1 MTPPSSSSEI
11 RSTSLLGRFFGVFRY
26 SNEAVRLVWTTDKRL
41 TLTLAG
47 LTLFAGVVP
56 GAVAYVGK
64 LIVDAVVLAAE
75 TDQSTDR
82 SMVLRWIGLEAVLIV
97 LLAAAQ
103 RGLMIAESLLRALL
117 GQRVNVMILE
127 KAQTLELSHFE
138 DSEFYDKMTRARRE
152 ASSRPLSLVTRT
164 FGLVQNG
171 ITLLTYGWLLIQ
183 FSWLAV
189 AGLVFAA
196 LPAFFVETYF
206 SGAAFRLFRWQV
218 PETRRRNYLE
228 WLLARED
235 YVKEV
240 KLFGTGQ
247 LFLQRYREIFEQL
260 YAEDK
265 SLTLKRGG
273 WGFLLGVLSSIA
285 FYAAYGWIGW
295 SAAMGWISLGGMTM
309 YLLIFKQGQ
318 SSIASSLTAIGK
330 MYEDNLYLSNLY
342 EFLAEPIETQ
352 DGSAIS
358 GPVPGDGVRFENVS
372 FAYPG
377 SSGSSDDGNSRK
389 GDIAMDLEGGI
400 LALDEV
406 SLHLQPGQK
415 LALVGENGSGKT
427 TLIKLLTRLYLP
439 TEGRILLDGRDLNEW
454 QLDALRSRIGVIFQD
469 FVRYQ
474 LQVGENIGVGDVA
487 HVDARDQQQTAA
499 EKGMAHPF
507 INEMPNGY
515 DTQLGRW
522 FKDGRELS
530 GGQWQKIALSRA
542 FMRKQ
547 ADILVL
553 DEPTS
558 AMDAEAEAKIFDHF
572 REVTEKQ
579 MAILISHRF
588 STVRM
593 ADQIIVL
600 AKGKI
605 IERGSHEQLMEN
617 NGHYAHLFHI
627 QAKGY
632 Q

>member
-1 MTPPSSSSEI
+1 MSPPTVSSDNDNP
-11 RSTSLLGRFFGVFRY
+11 SLVTRFFGVFRY
-26 SNEAVRLVWTTDKRL
+26 SREALGLVWTTDKRL
-41 TLTLAG
+41 TFILAALTILAG
-47 LTLFAGVVP
+47 LIP
-56 GAVAYVGK
+56 GAIAYIGK
-64 LIVDAVVLAAE
+64 LIVDAVVLAVE
-75 TDQSTDR
+75 TDSADA
-82 SMVLRWIGLEAVLIV
+82 RWTVIKWIVVEAVLVV
-97 LLAAAQ
+97 LMAAIQ
-103 RGLMIAESLLRALL
+103 RALMVSQSLLRALL

-152 ASSRPLSLVTRT
+152 ASSRPLSLVNRT
-164 FGLVQNG
+164 FGLVQSG

-189 AGLVFAA
+189 VGLVIAA
-196 LPAFFVETYF
+196 LPAFFIETYF

-218 PETRRRNYLE
+218 PETRKRNYLE

-240 KLFGTGQ
+240 KLYGTGD
-247 LFLQRYREIFEQL
+247 LFLARYREIFEKL
-260 YAEDK
+260 YAEDRA
-265 SLTLKRGG
+265 LTLKRGW
-273 WGFLLGVLSSIA
+273 WGFLLGTLSSLA
-285 FYAAYGWIGW
+285 FYGAYGWIGW
-295 SAAMGWISLGGMTM
+295 SAAMGWITLGGMTM
-309 YLLIFKQGQ
+309 YLMIFKQGQ
-318 SSIASSLTAIGK
+318 ASIASSLTAIGK

-342 EFLAEPIETQ
+342 EFLEEPIDSN

-358 GPVPGDGVRFENVS
+358 GPIPGDGVRFEEVS
-372 FAYPG
+372 FTYPG
-377 SSGSSDDGNSRK
+377 QTTPAIDR
-389 GDIAMDLEGGI
+389 I
-400 LALDEV
+400 

-427 TLIKLLTRLYLP
+427 TLIKLLTRLYAP
-439 TEGRILLDGRDLNEW
+439 SEGRVLLDGRDLNEW
-454 QLDALRSRIGVIFQD
+454 QLDALRQRIGVIFQD

-474 LQVGENIGVGDVA
+474 LKVGENIGVGDVA
-487 HVDARDQQQTAA
+487 HIESEEQQQTAA

-507 INEMPNGY
+507 IDSMEKGY
-515 DTQLGRW
+515 NTQLGRW

-572 REVTEKQ
+572 RDVTENQ

-593 ADQIIVL
+593 ADQIVVL
-600 AKGKI
+600 ADGKI
-605 IERGSHEQLMEN
+605 IERGSHEQLMDR
-617 NGHYAHLFHI
+617 NGKYAHLFAI

>member
-1 MTPPSSSSEI
+1 MSPPDKPKPNDSSSAI
-11 RSTSLLGRFFGVFRY
+11 ARFFGVFRY
-26 SNEAVRLVWTTDKRL
+26 SKEALHLVWTTDKRL
-41 TLTLAG
+41 TLLILALTIFAG
-47 LTLFAGVVP
+47 LIP
-56 GAVAYVGK
+56 GAIAYVGK
-64 LIVDAVVLAAE
+64 LIVDSVVLAIE
-75 TDQSTDR
+75 TQSADDR
-82 SMVLRWIGLEAVLIV
+82 WAVLQWIGLEAILII
-97 LLAAAQ
+97 LMAAAQ
-103 RGLMIAESLLRALL
+103 RGLMIANSLLRALL

-138 DSEFYDKMTRARRE
+138 DSEFYDKLTRARRE
-152 ASSRPLSLVTRT
+152 ASSRPLSLVTKT
-164 FGLVQNG
+164 FGLVQNA
-171 ITLLTYGWLLIQ
+171 ITLATYGWLLVT
-183 FSWLAV
+183 FSWIAV
-189 AGLVFAA
+189 LVLIIAA
-196 LPAFFVETYF
+196 LPAFFVETWF

-218 PETRRRNYLE
+218 PETRKRNYLE

-240 KLFGTGQ
+240 KLFGAGD
-247 LFLQRYREIFEQL
+247 LFLDRYREIFDKI
-260 YAEDK
+260 YAEDRA
-265 SLTLKRGG
+265 LTLRRGF
-273 WGFLLGVLSSIA
+273 WGFLLGVLSNVA
-285 FYAAYGWIGW
+285 FYGAYGWIGW
-295 SAAMGWISLGGMTM
+295 SAATGDITLGEMTM

-318 SSIASSLTAIGK
+318 SAIAAMLTSIGK

-342 EFLAEPIETQ
+342 EFLDEPIDMK
-352 DGSAIS
+352 DGTATS
-358 GPVPGDGVRFENVS
+358 GPSPGDGVRFEEVS
-372 FAYPG
+372 FTYPG
-377 SSGSSDDGNSRK
+377 SKNP
-389 GDIAMDLEGGI
+389 
-400 LALDEV
+400 ALDRI

-427 TLIKLLTRLYLP
+427 TLIKLLTRLYVP
-439 TEGRILLDGRDLNEW
+439 TSGRVLLDGLDLNEW
-454 QLDALRSRIGVIFQD
+454 QLEALRDRIGVIFQD

-474 LQVGENIGVGDVA
+474 LKVGENIGVGDVA
-487 HVDARDQQQTAA
+487 NFEARDQQITAA
-499 EKGMAHPF
+499 EKGMADPF
-507 INEMPNGY
+507 IDEMELGY

-558 AMDAEAEAKIFDHF
+558 AMDAEAEARIFDHF

-593 ADQIIVL
+593 ADQIVVL
-600 AKGKI
+600 AKGQM
-605 IERGSHEQLMEN
+605 IESGSHEELMQQG
-617 NGHYAHLFHI
+617 GHYAHLFEI

>member
-1 MTPPSSSSEI
+1 MSPPTVSSDNDNP
-11 RSTSLLGRFFGVFRY
+11 SLVTRFFGVFRY
-26 SNEAVRLVWTTDKRL
+26 SREALGLVWTTDKRL
-41 TLTLAG
+41 TFLLAALTIFAG
-47 LTLFAGVVP
+47 LIP
-56 GAVAYVGK
+56 GAIAYVGK
-64 LIVDAVVLAAE
+64 LIVDAVVLAVE
-75 TDQSTDR
+75 TDSAADR
-82 SMVLRWIGLEAVLIV
+82 WTVVKWIVVEAVLVV
-97 LLAAAQ
+97 LMAAIQ
-103 RGLMIAESLLRALL
+103 RALMVSQSLLRALL

-152 ASSRPLSLVTRT
+152 ASSRPLSLVNRT
-164 FGLVQNG
+164 FGLVQSG

-189 AGLVFAA
+189 VGLIIAA
-196 LPAFFVETYF
+196 LPAFFIETYF

-218 PETRRRNYLE
+218 PETRKRNYLE

-240 KLFGTGQ
+240 KLYGTGD
-247 LFLQRYREIFEQL
+247 LFLARYREIFEKL
-260 YAEDK
+260 YAEDRA
-265 SLTLKRGG
+265 LTLKRGW
-273 WGFLLGVLSSIA
+273 WGFLLGTLSSLA
-285 FYAAYGWIGW
+285 FYGAYGWIGW
-295 SAAMGWISLGGMTM
+295 SAAMGWITLGGMTM
-309 YLLIFKQGQ
+309 YLMIFKQGQ
-318 SSIASSLTAIGK
+318 ASIASSLTAIGK

-342 EFLAEPIETQ
+342 EFLEEPIDSN

-358 GPVPGDGVRFENVS
+358 GPIPGDGVRFEEVS
-372 FAYPG
+372 FTYPG
-377 SSGSSDDGNSRK
+377 QTTPAIDR
-389 GDIAMDLEGGI
+389 I
-400 LALDEV
+400 

-427 TLIKLLTRLYLP
+427 TLIKLLTRLYAP
-439 TEGRILLDGRDLNEW
+439 SEGRVLLDGRDLNEW
-454 QLDALRSRIGVIFQD
+454 QLDALRQRIGVIFQD

-474 LQVGENIGVGDVA
+474 LKVGENIGVGDVA
-487 HVDARDQQQTAA
+487 HIESEEQQQTAA

-507 INEMPNGY
+507 IDSMEKGY
-515 DTQLGRW
+515 NTQLGRW

-572 REVTEKQ
+572 REATENQ

-593 ADQIIVL
+593 ADQIVVL
-600 AKGKI
+600 TNGKI
-605 IERGSHEQLMEN
+605 IERGSHEELMN
-617 NGHYAHLFHI
+617 RNGKYAHLFAI

>member
-1 MTPPSSSSEI
+1 MTPPVACLGTDAPSVI
-11 RSTSLLGRFFGVFRY
+11 GRFFGVFGY
-26 SNEAVRLVWTTDKRL
+26 SKEALTLVWSTDKRL
-41 TLTLAG
+41 TLLLAG
-47 LTLFAGVVP
+47 LTVFAGVVP
-56 GAVAYVGK
+56 GAIAYTGK
-64 LIVDAVVLAAE
+64 LVVDAVVLAVE
-75 TDQSTDR
+75 TDLPSDR
-82 SMVLRWIGLEAVLIV
+82 WMVLKWIGVEALLIV
-97 LLAAAQ
+97 FMAAVQ
-103 RGLMIAESLLRALL
+103 RTLMVAESLLRALL

-152 ASSRPLSLVTRT
+152 ASARPLSLVTRT

-189 AGLVFAA
+189 AGLLVAA

-218 PETRRRNYLE
+218 PETRVRNYLE

-240 KLFGTGQ
+240 KLFGTGE
-247 LFLQRYREIFEQL
+247 LFLSRYRAIFEKL

-265 SLTLKRGG
+265 ALTLQRGV
-273 WGFLLGVLSSIA
+273 WGFLLGALSSIA
-285 FYAAYGWIGW
+285 FYGAYGWIGW
-295 SAAMGWISLGGMTM
+295 SAAMGWITLGGMTM

-318 SSIASSLTAIGK
+318 SSIAASLTAIGK

-342 EFLAEPIETQ
+342 EFLEEEINTQ
-352 DGSAIS
+352 DGTEVT
-358 GPVPGDGVRFENVS
+358 GPIPGDGVRFENVS
-372 FAYPG
+372 FTYPG
-377 SSGSSDDGNSRK
+377 QTTP
-389 GDIAMDLEGGI
+389 
-400 LALDEV
+400 ALDRI
-406 SLHLQPGQK
+406 SLHLRPGQK

-439 TEGRILLDGRDLNEW
+439 SGGRVTLDGRDLNQW
-454 QLDALRSRIGVIFQD
+454 QLEVLRDRIGVIFQD

-474 LQVGENIGVGDVA
+474 LEVGENIGVGDVA
-487 HVDARDQQQTAA
+487 NVDARDQQQTAA

-507 INEMPNGY
+507 ISEMADGY

-542 FMRKQ
+542 FMRKR

-558 AMDAEAEAKIFDHF
+558 AMDAEAESRIFDHF
-572 REVTEKQ
+572 HEVTQQQ

-593 ADQIIVL
+593 ADEIVVL

-605 IERGSHEQLMEN
+605 IERGSHEALMQE
-617 NGHYAHLFHI
+617 NGHYAHLFAI

>member
-1 MTPPSSSSEI
+1 MSPPPAPSQNDAA
-11 RSTSLLGRFFGVFRY
+11 SLIGRFFGVFRY
-26 SNEAVRLVWTTDKRL
+26 SREALTLVWTTDKRL
-41 TLTLAG
+41 TLLLAA
-47 LTLFAGVVP
+47 LTIFAGITP
-56 GAVAYVGK
+56 GAIAYIGK
-64 LIVDAVVLAAE
+64 LIVDAVVLAVD
-75 TDQSTDR
+75 TDLPADR
-82 SMVLRWIGLEAVLIV
+82 WMVLKWIGVEAVLII
-97 LLAAAQ
+97 LMAAAQ
-103 RGLMIAESLLRALL
+103 RGLAIAQSLLRALL

-189 AGLVFAA
+189 LGLLIAA

-218 PETRRRNYLE
+218 PETRKRNYLE

-247 LFLQRYREIFEQL
+247 LFLDRYRDIFEQL
-260 YAEDK
+260 YKEDK
-265 SLTLKRGG
+265 ALTLKRGL
-273 WGFLLGVLSSIA
+273 WGFLLGVLSSVA

-295 SAAMGWISLGGMTM
+295 SAAMGWITLGGMTM

-318 SSIASSLTAIGK
+318 SSIAASLTAIGK

-342 EFLAEPIETQ
+342 EFLEEEIDTA
-352 DGSAIS
+352 DGTAVS
-358 GPVPGDGVRFENVS
+358 GPSPGDGVRFEEVS
-372 FAYPG
+372 FTYPG
-377 SSGSSDDGNSRK
+377 QTK
-389 GDIAMDLEGGI
+389 P
-400 LALDEV
+400 ALDQV
-406 SLHLQPGQK
+406 SLHLRPGDK

-439 TEGRILLDGRDLNEW
+439 TQGRVLLDGKNLNEW
-454 QLDALRSRIGVIFQD
+454 KLETLRDRIGVIFQD

-474 LQVGENIGVGDVA
+474 LEVGENIGVGDVVN
-487 HVDARDQQQTAA
+487 VDARDQQQDAA

-507 INEMPNGY
+507 IEEMELGY
-515 DTQLGRW
+515 GTQLGRW

-558 AMDAEAEAKIFDHF
+558 AMDAEAEARIFDHF
-572 REVTEKQ
+572 REATQKQ

-600 AKGKI
+600 TKGKI
-605 IERGSHEQLMEN
+605 SERGSHEELMQQ
-617 NGHYAHLFHI
+617 NGRYAHLFAI

>member
-1 MTPPSSSSEI
+1 MSPPKPNDNDDSS
-11 RSTSLLGRFFGVFRY
+11 LVARFFGVFRY
-26 SNEAVRLVWTTDKRL
+26 SKEALRLVWTTDKRL
-41 TLTLAG
+41 TFILATLTILAG
-47 LTLFAGVVP
+47 VLP
-56 GAVAYVGK
+56 GGIAFVGK
-64 LIVDAVVLAAE
+64 LIVDAVVLAVE
-75 TDQSTDR
+75 TDSAADR
-82 SMVLRWIGLEAVLIV
+82 WLVIKWIAVEAVLVV
-97 LLAAAQ
+97 LMAAIQ
-103 RGLMIAESLLRALL
+103 RALMVSQSLLRALL

-152 ASSRPLSLVTRT
+152 ASSRPLSLVNRT

-189 AGLVFAA
+189 AGLVVAA

-218 PETRRRNYLE
+218 PETRKRNYLE

-240 KLFGTGQ
+240 KLYGTGD
-247 LFLQRYREIFEQL
+247 LFLARYREIFEKL
-260 YAEDK
+260 FAEDK
-265 SLTLKRGG
+265 LLTLRRGL
-273 WGFLLGVLSSIA
+273 WGFLLGALSSLA
-285 FYAAYGWIGW
+285 FYGAYAWIGW
-295 SAAMGWISLGGMTM
+295 SAAMGWITLGGMTM
-309 YLLIFKQGQ
+309 YLMIFKQGQ
-318 SSIASSLTAIGK
+318 SSIAASLTAIGK

-342 EFLAEPIETQ
+342 EFLDEKIDTN
-352 DGSAIS
+352 DGTALS
-358 GPVPGDGVRFENVS
+358 GPNPGDGVRFENVS

-377 SSGSSDDGNSRK
+377 QTIPAVDQ
-389 GDIAMDLEGGI
+389 I
-400 LALDEV
+400 
-406 SLHLQPGQK
+406 SLHLRPGEK

-427 TLIKLLTRLYLP
+427 TLIKLLTRLYTP
-439 TEGRILLDGRDLNEW
+439 TSGRVLLDGLDLSEW
-454 QLDALRSRIGVIFQD
+454 QLDALRQRIGVIFQD

-474 LQVGENIGVGDVA
+474 LKVGENIGVGDVA
-487 HVDARDQQQTAA
+487 HIESRDQQQAAA

-507 INEMPNGY
+507 IDSMDGGY

-542 FMRKQ
+542 FMRTQ

-558 AMDAEAEAKIFDHF
+558 AMDAEAEARIFNHF
-572 REVTEKQ
+572 REVTQKQ

-600 AKGKI
+600 DKGKV
-605 IERGSHEQLMEN
+605 IERGSHEDLIRH
-617 NGHYAHLFHI
+617 NGKYAHLFAI

>member
-1 MTPPSSSSEI
+1 MSPPDKTKSNDNSSTLS
-11 RSTSLLGRFFGVFRY
+11 RFFGVFRY
-26 SNEAVRLVWTTDKRL
+26 SKEALNLVWTTDKRL
-41 TLTLAG
+41 TLLILA
-47 LTLFAGVVP
+47 LTIFAGVIP
-56 GAVAYVGK
+56 GGIAVVGK
-64 LIVDAVVLAAE
+64 WIIDTVVLAAE
-75 TDQSTDR
+75 TQTSADR
-82 SMVLRWIGLEAVLIV
+82 WKVLYYIGIEAILVILM
-97 LLAAAQ
+97 AAAQ
-103 RGLMIAESLLRALL
+103 RGLMMANSLLRALL

-138 DSEFYDKMTRARRE
+138 DSEFYDKLTRARRE

-164 FGLVQNG
+164 FGLIQNA
-171 ITLLTYGWLLIQ
+171 ITLATYGWLLIS

-189 AGLVFAA
+189 VCLIAA
-196 LPAFFVETYF
+196 AIPSFFVETYF

-218 PETRRRNYLE
+218 PETRLRNYLE

-235 YVKEV
+235 YVKEL
-240 KLFGTGQ
+240 KLFGTGN
-247 LFLQRYREIFEQL
+247 LFLGRYREIFKSL

-265 SLTLKRGG
+265 ALTLKRGI
-273 WGFLLGVLSSIA
+273 WGFLLGVLSSVA
-285 FYAAYGWIGW
+285 FYGVYAWIGW
-295 SAAMGWISLGGMTM
+295 SAALGSIGIGSMTM

-318 SSIASSLTAIGK
+318 SSIASMLTSIGK

-342 EFLAEPIETQ
+342 EFLEEPIVAV
-352 DGSAIS
+352 DGNATF
-358 GPVPGDGVRFENVS
+358 GPAPGDGVRFENVS
-372 FAYPG
+372 FSYPG
-377 SSGSSDDGNSRK
+377 QTIPAVDN
-389 GDIAMDLEGGI
+389 I
-400 LALDEV
+400 
-406 SLHLQPGQK
+406 SLHLRPGQK

-427 TLIKLLTRLYLP
+427 TLIKLLTRLYVP
-439 TEGRILLDGRDLNEW
+439 SQGRVLLDGLDLKDWKLE
-454 QLDALRSRIGVIFQD
+454 ALRDRIGVIFQD

-474 LQVGENIGVGDVA
+474 LKVGENIGVGDVVN
-487 HVDARDQQQTAA
+487 VDARDQQQTAA

-507 INEMPNGY
+507 IDEMHDGY

-572 REVTEKQ
+572 REATQKQ

-593 ADQIIVL
+593 ADQIVVL
-600 AKGKI
+600 AKGRI
-605 IERGSHEQLMEN
+605 IERGSHEQLMQQ
-617 NGHYAHLFHI
+617 NGHYAHLFEI

>member
-1 MTPPSSSSEI
+1 MSPPTVSSDNDNP
-11 RSTSLLGRFFGVFRY
+11 SLVTRFFGVFRY
-26 SNEAVRLVWTTDKRL
+26 SSEALGLVWTTDKRL
-41 TLTLAG
+41 TFLLAALTILAG
-47 LTLFAGVVP
+47 LIP
-56 GAVAYVGK
+56 GAIAYVGK
-64 LIVDAVVLAAE
+64 LIVDAVVLAVE
-75 TDQSTDR
+75 TDSAADR
-82 SMVLRWIGLEAVLIV
+82 WTVIKWIVVEAALVVLMAAIQRALMVS
-97 LLAAAQ
+97 Q
-103 RGLMIAESLLRALL
+103 SLLRALL

-152 ASSRPLSLVTRT
+152 ASSRPLSLVNRT
-164 FGLVQNG
+164 FGLVQSG

-189 AGLVFAA
+189 VGLVIAA
-196 LPAFFVETYF
+196 LPSFFIETYF
-206 SGAAFRLFRWQV
+206 SGVAFRLFRWQV
-218 PETRRRNYLE
+218 PESRKRNYLE

-240 KLFGTGQ
+240 KLYGTGD
-247 LFLQRYREIFEQL
+247 LFLARYREIFEKL
-260 YAEDK
+260 YAEDRA
-265 SLTLKRGG
+265 LTLKRGW
-273 WGFLLGVLSSIA
+273 WGFLLGTLSSIA
-285 FYAAYGWIGW
+285 FYGAYGWIGW
-295 SAAMGWISLGGMTM
+295 SAAMGWITLGGMTM
-309 YLLIFKQGQ
+309 YLMIFKQGQ
-318 SSIASSLTAIGK
+318 ASIASSLTAIGK

-342 EFLAEPIETQ
+342 EFLEEPIDSN
-352 DGSAIS
+352 DGSAVT
-358 GPVPGDGVRFENVS
+358 GPTPGDGVRFEEVS
-372 FAYPG
+372 FTYPG
-377 SSGSSDDGNSRK
+377 QTTPAIDR
-389 GDIAMDLEGGI
+389 I
-400 LALDEV
+400 

-427 TLIKLLTRLYLP
+427 TLIKLLTRLYVP
-439 TEGRILLDGRDLNEW
+439 SEGRVLLDGRDLNEW
-454 QLDALRSRIGVIFQD
+454 QLDALRQRIGVIFQD

-474 LQVGENIGVGDVA
+474 LKVGENIGVGDVA
-487 HVDARDQQQTAA
+487 HIESEEQQQTAA

-507 INEMPNGY
+507 IDSMEKGY

-572 REVTEKQ
+572 REVTENQ

-593 ADQIIVL
+593 ADQIVVL
-600 AKGKI
+600 ADGKI
-605 IERGSHEQLMEN
+605 IERGSHEHLMDC
-617 NGHYAHLFHI
+617 NGKYAHLFAI

>member
-1 MTPPSSSSEI
+1 MSPPAPPGKKDSSSLI
-11 RSTSLLGRFFGVFRY
+11 GRFFGVFRY
-26 SNEAVRLVWTTDKRL
+26 SKEAFNLVRTTDKRL
-41 TLTLAG
+41 TLILLA
-47 LTLFAGVVP
+47 LTIFAGVMP
-56 GAVAYVGK
+56 GAIAYVGK
-64 LIVDAVVLAAE
+64 LIVDAVVLAVK
-75 TDQSTDR
+75 TDLDADR
-82 SMVLRWIGLEAVLIV
+82 WMVLKWIGLEAVLIIV
-97 LLAAAQ
+97 MAAAQ
-103 RGLMIAESLLRALL
+103 RILMVSNSLLRALL

-138 DSEFYDKMTRARRE
+138 DSEFYDKLTRARRE
-152 ASSRPLSLVTRT
+152 ASSRPLSLVTKT

-189 AGLVFAA
+189 VGLIIAA

-218 PETRRRNYLE
+218 PETRKRNYLE

-240 KLFGTGQ
+240 KLFGASD
-247 LFLQRYREIFEQL
+247 LFLDRYREIFEKL

-265 SLTLKRGG
+265 ALTLKRGM

-285 FYAAYGWIGW
+285 FYGAYAWIGW
-295 SAAMGWISLGGMTM
+295 SAATAAITLGEMTM

-318 SSIASSLTAIGK
+318 SSIAAMLTSIGK

-342 EFLAEPIETQ
+342 EFLEEPIDTR
-352 DGSAIS
+352 DGTAVS
-358 GPVPGDGVRFENVS
+358 GPTPGDGVRFEDVA
-372 FAYPG
+372 FTYPG
-377 SSGSSDDGNSRK
+377 QTTPAIDR
-389 GDIAMDLEGGI
+389 I
-400 LALDEV
+400 

-427 TLIKLLTRLYLP
+427 TLIKLLTRLYVP
-439 TEGRILLDGRDLNEW
+439 TEGRVLLDGLDLNEW
-454 QLDALRSRIGVIFQD
+454 QLDALRDRIGVIFQD

-474 LQVGENIGVGDVA
+474 LKVGENIGVGDVA
-487 HVDARDQQQTAA
+487 NFEARDQQQAAA
-499 EKGMAHPF
+499 EKGMADPF
-507 INEMPNGY
+507 IDQMENGY

-530 GGQWQKIALSRA
+530 GGEWQKIALSRA

-558 AMDAEAEAKIFDHF
+558 AMDAEAESQIFDHF
-572 REVTEKQ
+572 REATQKQ

-600 AKGKI
+600 AKGKM
-605 IERGSHEQLMEN
+605 IERGSHEELMRL
-617 NGHYAHLFHI
+617 NGHYAHLFEI

>member
-1 MTPPSSSSEI
+1 MSPPAPSSEND
-11 RSTSLLGRFFGVFRY
+11 STSLIGKFFGVFRY
-26 SNEAVRLVWTTDKRL
+26 SKEALSLVWTTNRRL
-41 TLTLAG
+41 TLVLLA
-47 LTLFAGVVP
+47 LTVFAGVIP
-56 GAVAYVGK
+56 GAIAYVGK
-64 LIVDAVVLAAE
+64 LIVDAVVLAVE
-75 TDQSTDR
+75 TDLAADR
-82 SMVLRWIGLEAVLIV
+82 WTVLTWIGVEAVLIT
-97 LLAAAQ
+97 LMSAAQ
-103 RGLMIAESLLRALL
+103 RVLMIANSLLRALL

-138 DSEFYDKMTRARRE
+138 DAEFYDKLTRARRE

-164 FGLVQNG
+164 FGLIQNG
-171 ITLLTYGWLLIQ
+171 ITLVTYGWLLIQ

-189 AGLVFAA
+189 VGLLVAA
-196 LPAFFVETYF
+196 LPSFFVETYF

-218 PETRRRNYLE
+218 PETRLRNYLE

-235 YVKEV
+235 YIKEL

-247 LFLQRYREIFEQL
+247 LFLDRYREIFEKL

-265 SLTLKRGG
+265 ALTLKRGM
-273 WGFLLGVLSSIA
+273 WGFLLGMLSSVA
-285 FYAAYGWIGW
+285 FYGAYGWIGW
-295 SAAMGWISLGGMTM
+295 SAAIAAITLGQMTM

-318 SSIASSLTAIGK
+318 SSIAASLTSIGK

-342 EFLAEPIETQ
+342 EFLEQPIDTR
-352 DGSAIS
+352 DGMAVS
-358 GPVPGDGVRFENVS
+358 GPMPGDGVRFEEVS
-372 FAYPG
+372 FTYPG
-377 SSGSSDDGNSRK
+377 QTIPAVDK
-389 GDIAMDLEGGI
+389 ITF
-400 LALDEV
+400 
-406 SLHLQPGQK
+406 HLQPGQK

-439 TEGRILLDGRDLNEW
+439 TEGRVLLDGLDLNEW
-454 QLDALRSRIGVIFQD
+454 QLEALRDRIGVIFQD

-474 LQVGENIGVGDVA
+474 LKVGENIGVGDVA
-487 HVDARDQQQTAA
+487 NVDAQDQQQVAA

-507 INEMPNGY
+507 IDEMEKGY
-515 DTQLGRW
+515 QTQLGRW

-542 FMRKQ
+542 FMRRQ

-558 AMDAEAEAKIFDHF
+558 AMDAEAEARIFDHF
-572 REVTEKQ
+572 RAATEKQ

-605 IERGSHEQLMEN
+605 IERGPHEALMQQD
-617 NGHYAHLFHI
+617 GHYAHLFTI

>member
-1 MTPPSSSSEI
+1 MSPPSVPSDNDSP
-11 RSTSLLGRFFGVFRY
+11 SLVGRFFGVFRY
-26 SNEAVRLVWTTDKRL
+26 SREALALVWTTDKRL
-41 TLTLAG
+41 TFILAALTILAG
-47 LTLFAGVVP
+47 LIP
-56 GAVAYVGK
+56 GAIAYFGK
-64 LIVDAVVLAAE
+64 LIVDAVVQAVETQSPEDRWMVIKWIAVEAALVVLMAAI
-75 TDQSTDR
+75 QR
-82 SMVLRWIGLEAVLIV
+82 ALMVS
-97 LLAAAQ
+97 Q
-103 RGLMIAESLLRALL
+103 SLLRALL
-117 GQRVNVMILE
+117 GQRVNVLILE
-127 KAQTLELSHFE
+127 KAQTLELTHFE

-152 ASSRPLSLVTRT
+152 ASSRPLSLVNRT
-164 FGLVQNG
+164 FGLVQSG

-183 FSWLAV
+183 FSWIAV
-189 AGLVFAA
+189 AGLVIAA
-196 LPAFFVETYF
+196 LPAFFIETYF

-218 PETRRRNYLE
+218 PETRKRNYLE

-240 KLFGTGQ
+240 KLYGTGD
-247 LFLQRYREIFEQL
+247 LFLQRYREIFEKL
-260 YAEDK
+260 YAEDRA
-265 SLTLKRGG
+265 LTLKRGL
-273 WGFLLGVLSSIA
+273 WGFLLGALSSLA
-285 FYAAYGWIGW
+285 FYGAYAWIGW
-295 SAAMGWISLGGMTM
+295 SAAMGWITLGGMTM
-309 YLLIFKQGQ
+309 YLMIFKQGQ

-342 EFLAEPIETQ
+342 EFLDEPIENN
-352 DGSAIS
+352 DGTATS
-358 GPVPGDGVRFENVS
+358 GTLPGDGVRFEEVS

-377 SSGSSDDGNSRK
+377 QKTPAIDR
-389 GDIAMDLEGGI
+389 I
-400 LALDEV
+400 
-406 SLHLQPGQK
+406 SLHLRPGQK

-427 TLIKLLTRLYLP
+427 TLIKLLTRLYVP
-439 TEGRILLDGRDLNEW
+439 TGGRVLLDGLDLNEW
-454 QLDALRSRIGVIFQD
+454 QLDALRDRIGVIFQD

-474 LQVGENIGVGDVA
+474 LKVGENIGVGDVEHIA
-487 HVDARDQQQTAA
+487 SEEQQQTAA

-507 INEMPNGY
+507 IDSMDLGY
-515 DTQLGRW
+515 QTQLGRW

-572 REVTEKQ
+572 REVTQTQ

-593 ADQIIVL
+593 ADKIIVL
-600 AKGKI
+600 ADGKI
-605 IERGSHEQLMEN
+605 IERGSHEELMN
-617 NGHYAHLFHI
+617 SNGKYAHLFAI

>member
-1 MTPPSSSSEI
+1 MRPVPPAKNKDNSSALS
-11 RSTSLLGRFFGVFRY
+11 RFFGVFRY
-26 SNEAVRLVWTTDKRL
+26 SKEAINLVWTTDKRL
-41 TLTLAG
+41 TLILLA
-47 LTLFAGVVP
+47 LTIFAGVIP
-56 GAVAYVGK
+56 GAIAYVGK
-64 LIVDAVVLAAE
+64 LIVDAVVLAVE
-75 TDQSTDR
+75 TDLPADR
-82 SMVLRWIGLEAVLIV
+82 WMVLKWIGVEAFLII
-97 LLAAAQ
+97 LMAAAQ
-103 RGLMIAESLLRALL
+103 RTLMVSNSLLRALL
-117 GQRVNVMILE
+117 GQRVNIMILE

-138 DSEFYDKMTRARRE
+138 DSEFYDKLTRARRE
-152 ASSRPLSLVTRT
+152 ASSRPLSLVTKT
-164 FGLVQNG
+164 FGLVQNA

-189 AGLVFAA
+189 LGLIVAA

-218 PETRRRNYLE
+218 PETRKRNYLE

-240 KLFGTGQ
+240 KLFGAGE
-247 LFLQRYREIFEQL
+247 LFLQRYRDIFEKL

-265 SLTLKRGG
+265 ALTLKRGM

-295 SAAMGWISLGGMTM
+295 SAAIGSITLGGMTM

-318 SSIASSLTAIGK
+318 SSIAAMLTSIGK

-342 EFLAEPIETQ
+342 EYLDEPVNKV
-352 DGSAIS
+352 DGTATS
-358 GPVPGDGVRFENVS
+358 GSKPGDGVRFENVS
-372 FAYPG
+372 FTYPG
-377 SSGSSDDGNSRK
+377 SGK
-389 GDIAMDLEGGI
+389 KEGTP
-400 LALDEV
+400 ALSEIN
-406 SLHLQPGQK
+406 LHLQPGQK

-427 TLIKLLTRLYLP
+427 TLIKLLTRLYVP
-439 TEGRILLDGRDLNEW
+439 TEGRVLLDGLDLNDW
-454 QLDALRSRIGVIFQD
+454 QLEALRDRIGVIFQD

-474 LQVGENIGVGDVA
+474 LKVGENIGVGDVA
-487 HVDARDQQQTAA
+487 NFEARDQQVAAA
-499 EKGMAHPF
+499 EKGMAEPF
-507 INEMPNGY
+507 IDQMELGY
-515 DTQLGRW
+515 ETQLGRW

-530 GGQWQKIALSRA
+530 GGEWQKIALSRA

-558 AMDAEAEAKIFDHF
+558 AMDAEAEARIFDHF
-572 REVTEKQ
+572 REATKQQ

-600 AKGKI
+600 AKGKM
-605 IERGSHEQLMEN
+605 IERGSHEELMQM
-617 NGHYAHLFHI
+617 NGHYAHLFEI

>member
-1 MTPPSSSSEI
+1 MSPPSAPSDSESSVLI
-11 RSTSLLGRFFGVFRY
+11 GRFFGVFRY
-26 SNEAVRLVWTTDKRL
+26 SKEALRLVWTTDKSL
-41 TLTLAG
+41 TLLLLA
-47 LTLFAGVVP
+47 LTIFAGVVP
-56 GAVAYVGK
+56 GAIAYVGK
-64 LIVDAVVLAAE
+64 LIVDAVVLAVESDLSA
-75 TDQSTDR
+75 DR
-82 SMVLRWIGLEAVLIV
+82 WMVLKWIGVEAVLII
-97 LLAAAQ
+97 LMAAAQ
-103 RGLMIAESLLRALL
+103 RALMVAQSLLRALL

-138 DSEFYDKMTRARRE
+138 DSEFYDKLSRARRE

-189 AGLVFAA
+189 VGLLVAA
-196 LPAFFVETYF
+196 LPSFFVETYF

-218 PETRRRNYLE
+218 PETRKRNYLE

-235 YVKEV
+235 YVKEL
-240 KLFGTGQ
+240 KLFGTGD
-247 LFLQRYREIFEQL
+247 LFLSRYREIFETL

-265 SLTLKRGG
+265 ALTLKRGL
-273 WGFLLGVLSSIA
+273 WGFLLGVLSTVA

-295 SAAMGWISLGGMTM
+295 SAAMGWITLGGMTM

-318 SSIASSLTAIGK
+318 SSIAASLTAIGK

-342 EFLAEPIETQ
+342 EFLEEEIDTQ
-352 DGSAIS
+352 DGTATS
-358 GPVPGDGVRFENVS
+358 GPTPGDGVRFEEVS
-372 FAYPG
+372 FTYPG
-377 SSGSSDDGNSRK
+377 QTTP
-389 GDIAMDLEGGI
+389 
-400 LALDEV
+400 ALDRV
-406 SLHLQPGQK
+406 SLHLRPGQK

-439 TEGRILLDGRDLNEW
+439 TEGRVLLDGRDLNEW
-454 QLDALRSRIGVIFQD
+454 ELNALRQRIGVIFQD

-487 HVDARDQQQTAA
+487 QFDARDQQQAA
-499 EKGMAHPF
+499 GEKGMAHPF
-507 INEMPNGY
+507 IQQMEKGY

-558 AMDAEAEAKIFDHF
+558 AMDAEAESQIFDHF
-572 REVTEKQ
+572 HEVTQQQ

-593 ADQIIVL
+593 ADEIIVL
-600 AKGKI
+600 SKGKI
-605 IERGSHEQLMEN
+605 IERGSHEDLMQQ
-617 NGHYAHLFHI
+617 NGHYAHLFTI

>member
-1 MTPPSSSSEI
+1 MRPSPPAKTKDNSSVLS
-11 RSTSLLGRFFGVFRY
+11 RFFGVFRY
-26 SNEAVRLVWTTDKRL
+26 SKEALNLVWTTDKRL
-41 TLTLAG
+41 TLLILA
-47 LTLFAGVVP
+47 LTIFAGVIP
-56 GAVAYVGK
+56 GAIAYVGK
-64 LIVDAVVLAAE
+64 LIVDAVVLAVE
-75 TDQSTDR
+75 TDKAADR
-82 SMVLRWIGLEAVLIV
+82 WMVLKCIGLEAVLVIFM
-97 LLAAAQ
+97 AAAQ
-103 RGLMIAESLLRALL
+103 RGLMMANSLLRALL
-117 GQRVNVMILE
+117 GQRVNMMILE

-138 DSEFYDKMTRARRE
+138 DSEFYDKLTRARRE

-171 ITLLTYGWLLIQ
+171 ITLLTYGWILIQ

-189 AGLVFAA
+189 LGLIVAA
-196 LPAFFVETYF
+196 LPSFFVETYF

-218 PETRRRNYLE
+218 PETRKRNYLE

-240 KLFGTGQ
+240 KLFGAGD
-247 LFLQRYREIFEQL
+247 LFLQRYREIFEKI
-260 YAEDK
+260 YAEDRA
-265 SLTLKRGG
+265 LTLKRGM
-273 WGFLLGVLSSIA
+273 WGFLLGVLSSAA
-285 FYAAYGWIGW
+285 FYGAYGWIGW
-295 SAAMGWISLGGMTM
+295 SAAIAAITLGQMTM

-318 SSIASSLTAIGK
+318 SSIAASLTAIGK

-342 EFLAEPIETQ
+342 EFLEEPITTL
-352 DGSAIS
+352 DGAATS
-358 GPVPGDGVRFENVS
+358 GPTPGDGVRFENVS
-372 FAYPG
+372 FTYPG
-377 SSGSSDDGNSRK
+377 QTNP
-389 GDIAMDLEGGI
+389 
-400 LALDEV
+400 ALDRI

-427 TLIKLLTRLYLP
+427 TLIKLLTRLYVP
-439 TEGRILLDGRDLNEW
+439 TEGRVLLDGLDLNEW
-454 QLDALRSRIGVIFQD
+454 QLDALRDRIGVIFQD

-474 LQVGENIGVGDVA
+474 LKVGENIGVGDVA
-487 HVDARDQQQTAA
+487 NFEARDQQVAAA
-499 EKGMAHPF
+499 EKGMADPF
-507 INEMPNGY
+507 IDKMELGY

-530 GGQWQKIALSRA
+530 GGEWQKIALSRA

-558 AMDAEAEAKIFDHF
+558 AMDAEAEAQIFDHF
-572 REVTEKQ
+572 REATQQQ

-600 AKGKI
+600 AKGKM
-605 IERGSHEQLMEN
+605 IERGSHEELMQQ
-617 NGHYAHLFHI
+617 NGHYAHLFEI

>member
-1 MTPPSSSSEI
+1 MRPSLKPPQSDG
-11 RSTSLLGRFFGVFRY
+11 TSLIGRFFGVFRY
-26 SNEAVRLVWTTDKRL
+26 SKEALNLVWTTDKRL
-41 TLTLAG
+41 TLLLLA
-47 LTLFAGVVP
+47 LTIFAGVMP
-56 GAVAYVGK
+56 GAIAYVGK
-64 LIVDAVVLAAE
+64 LVVDAVVLAVE
-75 TDQSTDR
+75 TQLATDR
-82 SMVLRWIGLEAVLIV
+82 WTVLKWIGVEAILIV
-97 LLAAAQ
+97 LMAAAQ
-103 RGLMIAESLLRALL
+103 RILMVSNSLLRALL

-138 DSEFYDKMTRARRE
+138 DSEFYDKLTRARRE

-171 ITLLTYGWLLIQ
+171 ITLVTYGWLLIN

-189 AGLVFAA
+189 VGLIVAA
-196 LPAFFVETYF
+196 LPSFFVETYF

-218 PETRRRNYLE
+218 PETRKRNYLE

-235 YVKEV
+235 YVKEL
-240 KLFGTGQ
+240 KLFGTGE
-247 LFLQRYREIFEQL
+247 LFLGRYCEIFEKI

-265 SLTLKRGG
+265 SLTLKRGM
-273 WGFLLGVLSSIA
+273 WGFLLGVLSSAA
-285 FYAAYGWIGW
+285 FYGAYGWIGW
-295 SAAMGWISLGGMTM
+295 NAATGEISLGEMTM

-318 SSIASSLTAIGK
+318 SSIAASLTAIGK

-342 EFLAEPIETQ
+342 ESLEEEIDTQ
-352 DGSAIS
+352 DGTALS
-358 GPVPGDGVRFENVS
+358 GPTLGDGVRFENVS
-372 FAYPG
+372 FTYPG
-377 SSGSSDDGNSRK
+377 QTTPAVDN
-389 GDIAMDLEGGI
+389 I
-400 LALDEV
+400 

-439 TEGRILLDGRDLNEW
+439 TQGRVLLDGRDLNEW
-454 QLDALRSRIGVIFQD
+454 QLDALRDRIGVIFQD

-474 LQVGENIGVGDVA
+474 LEVGENIGVGDVVN
-487 HVDARDQQQTAA
+487 VDARDQQQTAA

-507 INEMPNGY
+507 IDEMENGY

-572 REVTEKQ
+572 REATQKQ

-593 ADQIIVL
+593 ADEIVVL
-600 AKGKI
+600 AKGKMM
-605 IERGSHEQLMEN
+605 ERGTHEELMKQ
-617 NGHYAHLFHI
+617 NGHYAHLFTI

>member
-1 MTPPSSSSEI
+1 MSPPPAPASTD
-11 RSTSLLGRFFGVFRY
+11 STSVIGRFFGVFRY
-26 SNEAVRLVWTTDKRL
+26 SKEALTLVWTTDKRL
-41 TLTLAG
+41 TLVLLA
-47 LTLFAGVVP
+47 LTIFAGVIP
-56 GAVAYVGK
+56 GAIAYVGK
-64 LIVDAVVLAAE
+64 LIVDAVVLAVE
-75 TDQSTDR
+75 TQSPADR
-82 SMVLRWIGLEAVLIV
+82 WLVLKWIGVEAVLII
-97 LLAAAQ
+97 LMAAAQ
-103 RGLMIAESLLRALL
+103 RGLMVSNSLLRALL

-189 AGLVFAA
+189 VGLVVAA
-196 LPAFFVETYF
+196 LPSFFVETYF

-218 PETRRRNYLE
+218 PETRKRNYLE

-235 YVKEV
+235 YVKEL
-240 KLFGTGQ
+240 KLFGTGG
-247 LFLQRYREIFEQL
+247 LFLGRYREIFEKI

-265 SLTLKRGG
+265 TLTLKRGM
-273 WGFLLGVLSSIA
+273 WGFLLGVLSTVA

-295 SAAMGWISLGGMTM
+295 SAAMGWITLGGMTM

-318 SSIASSLTAIGK
+318 SSIAASLTAIGK

-342 EFLAEPIETQ
+342 EFLEEEIDTQ
-352 DGSAIS
+352 DGTAVD
-358 GPVPGDGVRFENVS
+358 GPTPGDGVRFEEVS
-372 FAYPG
+372 FVYPG
-377 SSGSSDDGNSRK
+377 QTTP
-389 GDIAMDLEGGI
+389 
-400 LALDEV
+400 ALDRV
-406 SLHLQPGQK
+406 SLHLRPGQK

-439 TEGRILLDGRDLNEW
+439 TEGRILLDGRDLKEW
-454 QLDALRSRIGVIFQD
+454 QLDALRNRIGVIFQD

-474 LQVGENIGVGDVA
+474 LRVGENIGVGDVE
-487 HVDARDQQQTAA
+487 HVDARDQQQVAA

-507 INEMPNGY
+507 IEEMDDGY
-515 DTQLGRW
+515 ETQLGRW

-553 DEPTS
+553 DEPTA
-558 AMDAEAEAKIFDHF
+558 AMDAEAEASIFDHF
-572 REVTEKQ
+572 RAATEKQ

-600 AKGKI
+600 TKGKI
-605 IERGSHEQLMEN
+605 SEQGSHEELMQQ
-617 NGHYAHLFHI
+617 NGHYAHLFAI

>member
-1 MTPPSSSSEI
+1 MSPPAVPDDADSVSVI
-11 RSTSLLGRFFGVFRY
+11 GRFFGVFRY
-26 SNEAVRLVWTTDKRL
+26 SKEALTLVWTTDKRL
-41 TLTLAG
+41 TLLLLA
-47 LTLFAGVVP
+47 LTVFAGVVP
-56 GAVAYVGK
+56 GAIAYIGK
-64 LIVDAVVLAAE
+64 LIVDAVVLAAK
-75 TDQSTDR
+75 TDLAADR
-82 SMVLRWIGLEAVLIV
+82 WMVLNWIGAEAVLII
-97 LLAAAQ
+97 LMAAAQ
-103 RGLMIAESLLRALL
+103 RGLMVSQSLLRALL

-138 DSEFYDKMTRARRE
+138 DSEFYDKLTRARRE

-189 AGLVFAA
+189 VGLLVAA
-196 LPAFFVETYF
+196 LPSFFVETYF

-218 PETRRRNYLE
+218 PETRKRNYLE

-235 YVKEV
+235 YVKEL
-240 KLFGTGQ
+240 KLFGTGD
-247 LFLQRYREIFEQL
+247 LFLSRYREIFETL

-265 SLTLKRGG
+265 ALTLKRGW
-273 WGFLLGVLSSIA
+273 WGFLLGVLSSVA

-295 SAAMGWISLGGMTM
+295 SAASGVITLGGMTM

-318 SSIASSLTAIGK
+318 SSIAASLTAIGK
-330 MYEDNLYLSNLY
+330 MYEDNLYLCNLY
-342 EFLAEPIETQ
+342 EFLEEEIDTQ
-352 DGSAIS
+352 DGTAHS
-358 GPVPGDGVRFENVS
+358 GPTPGDGVRFEEVS
-372 FAYPG
+372 FTYPG
-377 SSGSSDDGNSRK
+377 Q
-389 GDIAMDLEGGI
+389 ATA
-400 LALDEV
+400 ALDRV
-406 SLHLQPGQK
+406 NLHLRPGQK

-427 TLIKLLTRLYLP
+427 TLIKLLTRLYVP
-439 TEGRILLDGRDLNEW
+439 TQGRVLLDGRDLNQW
-454 QLDALRSRIGVIFQD
+454 QLKALRQRIGVIFQD

-474 LQVGENIGVGDVA
+474 LEVGENIGVGDVA
-487 HVDARDQQQTAA
+487 HFDARDQQRSAGK
-499 EKGMAHPF
+499 KGMAHPF
-507 INEMPNGY
+507 IDQMEKGY

-558 AMDAEAEAKIFDHF
+558 AMDAEAESQIFDHF
-572 REVTEKQ
+572 HEVTQQQ

-593 ADQIIVL
+593 ADEIVVL
-600 AKGKI
+600 SKGKI
-605 IERGSHEQLMEN
+605 IERGSHEQLMRR
-617 NGHYAHLFHI
+617 NGHYAHLFTI

>member
-1 MTPPSSSSEI
+1 MSPPTVSSDNDNP
-11 RSTSLLGRFFGVFRY
+11 SLVTRFFGVFRY
-26 SNEAVRLVWTTDKRL
+26 SREALGLVWTTDKRL
-41 TLTLAG
+41 TFLLAALTIFAG
-47 LTLFAGVVP
+47 LIP
-56 GAVAYVGK
+56 GAIAYVGK
-64 LIVDAVVLAAE
+64 LIVDAVVLAVE
-75 TDQSTDR
+75 TDSAADR
-82 SMVLRWIGLEAVLIV
+82 WTVVKWIVVEAVLVV
-97 LLAAAQ
+97 LMAAIQ
-103 RGLMIAESLLRALL
+103 RALMVSQSLLRALL

-152 ASSRPLSLVTRT
+152 ASSRPLSLVNRT
-164 FGLVQNG
+164 FGLVQSG

-189 AGLVFAA
+189 VGLIIAA
-196 LPAFFVETYF
+196 LPAFFIETYF

-218 PETRRRNYLE
+218 PETRKRNYLE

-240 KLFGTGQ
+240 KLYGTGD
-247 LFLQRYREIFEQL
+247 LFLARYREIFEKL
-260 YAEDK
+260 YAEDRA
-265 SLTLKRGG
+265 LTLKRGW
-273 WGFLLGVLSSIA
+273 WGFLLGTLSSLA
-285 FYAAYGWIGW
+285 FYGAYGWIGW
-295 SAAMGWISLGGMTM
+295 SAAMGWITLGGMTM
-309 YLLIFKQGQ
+309 YLMIFKQGQ
-318 SSIASSLTAIGK
+318 ASIASSLTAIGK

-342 EFLAEPIETQ
+342 EFLEEPIDSN
-352 DGSAIS
+352 DGTAVT
-358 GPVPGDGVRFENVS
+358 GPIPGDGVRFEDVS
-372 FAYPG
+372 FTYPG
-377 SSGSSDDGNSRK
+377 QTTPAIDR
-389 GDIAMDLEGGI
+389 I
-400 LALDEV
+400 

-427 TLIKLLTRLYLP
+427 TLIKLLTRLYVP
-439 TEGRILLDGRDLNEW
+439 SEGRVLLDGRDLNEW
-454 QLDALRSRIGVIFQD
+454 QLDALRQRIGVIFQD

-474 LQVGENIGVGDVA
+474 LKVGENIGVGDVA
-487 HVDARDQQQTAA
+487 HIESEEQQQTAA

-507 INEMPNGY
+507 IDSMEKGY

-572 REVTEKQ
+572 REVTENQ

-593 ADQIIVL
+593 ADQIVVL
-600 AKGKI
+600 ADGKI
-605 IERGSHEQLMEN
+605 IERGSHEHLMDC
-617 NGHYAHLFHI
+617 NGKYAHLFAI

>member
-1 MTPPSSSSEI
+1 MSPPTVSSDNDNP
-11 RSTSLLGRFFGVFRY
+11 SLVTRFFGVFRY
-26 SNEAVRLVWTTDKRL
+26 SREALGLVWTTDKRL
-41 TLTLAG
+41 TFLLAALTILAG
-47 LTLFAGVVP
+47 LIP
-56 GAVAYVGK
+56 GAIAYIGK
-64 LIVDAVVLAAE
+64 LIVDAVVLAVE
-75 TDQSTDR
+75 TDSAADR
-82 SMVLRWIGLEAVLIV
+82 WTVIKWIVVEAVLVV
-97 LLAAAQ
+97 LMAAIQ
-103 RGLMIAESLLRALL
+103 RALMVSQSLLRALL

-152 ASSRPLSLVTRT
+152 ASSRPLSLVNRT
-164 FGLVQNG
+164 FGLVQSG

-189 AGLVFAA
+189 VGLVIAA
-196 LPAFFVETYF
+196 LPSFFIETYF

-218 PETRRRNYLE
+218 PETRKRNYLE

-240 KLFGTGQ
+240 KLYGTGD
-247 LFLQRYREIFEQL
+247 LFLARYREIFEKL
-260 YAEDK
+260 YAEDRA
-265 SLTLKRGG
+265 LTLKRGL
-273 WGFLLGVLSSIA
+273 WGFLLGTLSSLA
-285 FYAAYGWIGW
+285 FYGAYGWIGW
-295 SAAMGWISLGGMTM
+295 SAAMGWITLGGMTM
-309 YLLIFKQGQ
+309 YLMIFKQGQ
-318 SSIASSLTAIGK
+318 ASIASSLTAIGK

-342 EFLAEPIETQ
+342 EFLEEPIDSN
-352 DGSAIS
+352 DGSAVT
-358 GPVPGDGVRFENVS
+358 GPIPGDGVRFEEVS
-372 FAYPG
+372 FTYPG
-377 SSGSSDDGNSRK
+377 QTTPAIDR
-389 GDIAMDLEGGI
+389 I
-400 LALDEV
+400 

-427 TLIKLLTRLYLP
+427 TLIKLLTRLYVP
-439 TEGRILLDGRDLNEW
+439 SEGRVLLDGRDLNEW
-454 QLDALRSRIGVIFQD
+454 QLDALRQRIGVIFQD

-474 LQVGENIGVGDVA
+474 LKVGENIGVGDVA
-487 HVDARDQQQTAA
+487 HIESEEQQQTAA

-507 INEMPNGY
+507 IDSMEKGY

-553 DEPTS
+553 DEPTA

-572 REVTEKQ
+572 REVTENQ

-593 ADQIIVL
+593 ADQIAVL
-600 AKGKI
+600 ANGKI
-605 IERGSHEQLMEN
+605 IERGSHEELMES
-617 NGHYAHLFHI
+617 NGKYAHLFAI

>member
-1 MTPPSSSSEI
+1 MAPPAASPKDNSSAIS
-11 RSTSLLGRFFGVFRY
+11 RFFGVFRY
-26 SNEAVRLVWTTDKRL
+26 SKEALKLVWTTDKRL
-41 TLTLAG
+41 TLLILALTIFAG
-47 LTLFAGVVP
+47 LLP
-56 GAVAYVGK
+56 GAIAYVGK
-64 LIVDAVVLAAE
+64 LIVDAVVLAIE
-75 TDQSTDR
+75 TQDSNDR
-82 SMVLRWIGLEAVLIV
+82 WTVIKWIGVEAVLIIV
-97 LLAAAQ
+97 MAAAQ
-103 RGLMIAESLLRALL
+103 RGLMIANSLLRALL

-138 DSEFYDKMTRARRE
+138 DSEFYDKLTRARRE

-164 FGLVQNG
+164 FGLVQNA
-171 ITLLTYGWLLIQ
+171 ITLLTYGWLLIE

-189 AGLVFAA
+189 VVLIIAA

-218 PETRRRNYLE
+218 PETRKRNYLE

-240 KLFGTGQ
+240 KLFGAGD
-247 LFLQRYREIFEQL
+247 LFLDRYREIFDTI
-260 YAEDK
+260 YAEDR
-265 SLTLKRGG
+265 SLTLRRGF
-273 WGFLLGVLSSIA
+273 WGFLLGVLSSVA
-285 FYAAYGWIGW
+285 FYGAYGWIGW
-295 SAAMGWISLGGMTM
+295 SAAMGWITLGGMTM

-318 SSIASSLTAIGK
+318 SAIAAMLTAIGK

-342 EFLAEPIETQ
+342 EYLEEPIETK
-352 DGSAIS
+352 DGTATS
-358 GPVPGDGVRFENVS
+358 GPSPGDGVRFEEVS
-372 FAYPG
+372 FIYPG
-377 SSGSSDDGNSRK
+377 QTNPAVDR
-389 GDIAMDLEGGI
+389 I
-400 LALDEV
+400 

-427 TLIKLLTRLYLP
+427 TLIKLLTRLYVP
-439 TEGRILLDGRDLNEW
+439 TSGRILLDGLDLNEW
-454 QLDALRSRIGVIFQD
+454 QLEALRDRIGVIFQD

-474 LQVGENIGVGDVA
+474 LKVGENIGVGDVA
-487 HVDARDQQQTAA
+487 NFEEREQQIAAA
-499 EKGMAHPF
+499 EKGMADPF
-507 INEMPNGY
+507 IDEMELGY

-558 AMDAEAEAKIFDHF
+558 AMDAEAEARIFDHF
-572 REVTEKQ
+572 REATQKQ

-593 ADQIIVL
+593 ADQIVVL
-600 AKGKI
+600 AKGKM
-605 IERGSHEQLMEN
+605 IESGSHEELMQQ
-617 NGHYAHLFHI
+617 NGHYAHLFEI

>member
-1 MTPPSSSSEI
+1 MRPVPPAKNKDNSSALS
-11 RSTSLLGRFFGVFRY
+11 RFFGVFRY
-26 SNEAVRLVWTTDKRL
+26 SKEAVNLVRTTDKRL
-41 TLTLAG
+41 TLILLA
-47 LTLFAGVVP
+47 LTIFAGVIP
-56 GAVAYVGK
+56 GAIAYVGK
-64 LIVDAVVLAAE
+64 LIVDAVVLAVE
-75 TDQSTDR
+75 TDLPADR
-82 SMVLRWIGLEAVLIV
+82 WMVLKWIGVEAFLII
-97 LLAAAQ
+97 LMAAAQ
-103 RGLMIAESLLRALL
+103 RTLMVSNSLLRALL
-117 GQRVNVMILE
+117 GQRVNIMILE

-138 DSEFYDKMTRARRE
+138 DSEFYDKLTRARRE

-164 FGLVQNG
+164 FGLVQNA
-171 ITLLTYGWLLIQ
+171 ITLATYGWLLIKV
-183 FSWLAV
+183 SWLAV
-189 AGLVFAA
+189 VGLLVAA

-218 PETRRRNYLE
+218 PETRKRNYLE

-235 YVKEV
+235 YVKEL
-240 KLFGTGQ
+240 KLFGTGD
-247 LFLQRYREIFEQL
+247 LFLGRYREIFEKL
-260 YAEDK
+260 YTEDK
-265 SLTLKRGG
+265 ALTLKRGL
-273 WGFLLGVLSSIA
+273 WGFLLGVLSSVA
-285 FYAAYGWIGW
+285 FYGAYAWIGW
-295 SAAMGWISLGGMTM
+295 SAAMGVITLGSMTM

-318 SSIASSLTAIGK
+318 SSIAASLTAIGK

-342 EFLAEPIETQ
+342 EFLDEEIDTK
-352 DGSAIS
+352 DGTEKS
-358 GPVPGDGVRFENVS
+358 GPIPSDGVRFEDVS
-372 FAYPG
+372 FTYPG
-377 SSGSSDDGNSRK
+377 QTTP
-389 GDIAMDLEGGI
+389 
-400 LALDEV
+400 ALDRV

-427 TLIKLLTRLYLP
+427 TLIKLLTRLYVP
-439 TEGRILLDGRDLNEW
+439 TQGRILLDGRDLKEW
-454 QLDALRSRIGVIFQD
+454 ELDTLRERIGVIFQD

-487 HVDARDQQQTAA
+487 NVEARDQQQAAA

-507 INEMPNGY
+507 IDEMKDGY

-558 AMDAEAEAKIFDHF
+558 AMDAEAESQIFDHF
-572 REVTEKQ
+572 REATEKQ

-593 ADQIIVL
+593 ADQIVVL
-600 AKGKI
+600 TKGKI
-605 IERGSHEQLMEN
+605 SERGSHEELMEQ
-617 NGHYAHLFHI
+617 NGRYAHLFTI